1 MSPAAFGIALE
12 YERWMESLPENSPSE
27 VLAITEVWE
36 KLEKIAEDKKLTKLD
51 HFVIEDP
58 AIYEDALDAL
68 DELDIADA
76 LGEIDPVY
84 EVNRTEF
91 EKERRCLQAKLHE
104 LEGQPDWFSSADA
117 GIAIKTVHEL
127 IQYLKENPDAFAHP
141 RLQNSDELLADVLQD
156 LQGFSTFLGK
166 VESRNIR
173 FRFWIG

>member
-36 KLEKIAEDKKLTKLD
+36 KLEKIAKDKRLTKLD

-58 AIYEDALDAL
+58 AFYEDALNAL

-76 LGEIDPVY
+76 LGELNTTY
-84 EVNRTEF
+84 ELDRAEL
-91 EKERRCLQAKLHE
+91 EADRQCLRAKLHE
-104 LEGQPDWFSSADA
+104 LEGQADWFSAADA
-117 GIAIKTVHEL
+117 GIAIKTIHEL
-127 IQYLKENPDAFAHP
+127 IQHLKDNPDVLAHP
-141 RLQNSDELLADVLQD
+141 QIQNSDELLVDVLQD
-156 LQGFSTFLGK
+156 LHDFSTFLGK